1 MLIKGSRNENEGRR
15 EDFGKTRGAILEI
28 KEFKAVVNKLLSV
41 HYAIGINDT
50 PLSDDTVVA
59 SYIESQTRPYQ
70 AVNDWAEEADLYR
83 TDIQGAWG
91 VPENR
96 PLLAEQEEMAIKAL
110 NSIAAHRGKPSGPSF

>member
-1 MLIKGSRNENEGRR
+1 M
-15 EDFGKTRGAILEI
+15 EI

-50 PLSDDTVVA
+50 PLSDDTVVK

-70 AVNDWAEEADLYR
+70 AVNDWAEEVDLHR

-91 VPENR
+91 VQENR
-96 PLLAEQEEMAIKAL
+96 PLLAEQEDRAIEAL
-110 NSIAAHRGKPSGPSF
+110 RAFVTPRSRSNSPGF

>member
-1 MLIKGSRNENEGRR
+1 M
-15 EDFGKTRGAILEI
+15 EI
-28 KEFKAVVNKLLSV
+28 KEFKAVANKLLST

-50 PLSDDTVVA
+50 LLSDDTVVK

-70 AVNDWAEEADLYR
+70 AVNDWAEEVDLHR

-96 PLLAEQEEMAIKAL
+96 PLLAEQEDRAIEAL
-110 NSIAAHRGKPSGPSF
+110 RAFAAPRSRASSPSF

>member
-1 MLIKGSRNENEGRR
+1 M
-15 EDFGKTRGAILEI
+15 EI

-59 SYIESQTRPYQ
+59 SYIENQTRPYQ

-91 VPENR
+91 TPENR
-96 PLLAEQEEMAIKAL
+96 PLLAEQEHRAIEAL
-110 NSIAAHRGKPSGPSF
+110 NSIAAPRWKPSGPSF